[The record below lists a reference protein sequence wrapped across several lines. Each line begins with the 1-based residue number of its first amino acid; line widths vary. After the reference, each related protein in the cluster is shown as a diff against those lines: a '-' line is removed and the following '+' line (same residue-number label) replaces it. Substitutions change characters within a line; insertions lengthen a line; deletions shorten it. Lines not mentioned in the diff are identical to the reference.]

1 MFKALR
7 AILNEKYI
15 LFSCF
20 YDLSLKIRVFGS
32 QNVTTTPMTSVMN
45 LIILDIMLTNNVA
58 RYNSI
63 FRVLNQEKEQKRA
76 KMVVF
81 DDFCI

>member
-1 MFKALR
+1 MLNALR

-20 YDLSLKIRVFGS
+20 YDFSLKIRVFGS